1 MYSPLIL
8 GNGRDEE
15 DAMTLII
22 EWGHVDPDTGED
34 VEYDLEVEIIDY
46 SPGRIIRHLRP
57 EDCLYEP
64 GHIEIRAAIRI
75 DIDEDVW
82 PAMPAEER
90 KRLADAA
97 WRLLEKGVEA

>member
-1 MYSPLIL
+1 
-8 GNGRDEE
+8 
-15 DAMTLII
+15 MTLII

-46 SPGRIIRHLRP
+46 SPCRIVRHLRP
-57 EDCLYEP
+57 EDCVYDT
-64 GHIEIRAAIRI
+64 GHIEIGAAIRL